1 MNRKLLP
8 LINASLYQANGQ
20 YLFIGLAVGLMLSLL
35 QTVFTGHWITPK
47 NLLFYLAFSVAI
59 SISIANSLYLFE
71 HCIKTRN
78 INQWQRIAGYYLCN
92 LAGMFVGIELA
103 YWVLS
108 SLLGAPFHFLT
119 HYDDYKLTPIIVF
132 IVSTLNLVYHT
143 KRSALQMRLQ
153 EKELD
158 VIRLKQLTTDAE
170 LKSLQARMNPHF
182 LYNSLNAIAGLTMT
196 NPEKAEEMTLQLSK
210 LFRYSMGSQ
219 HSNSITVQEEIDILN
234 TYLAI
239 EKVRFGD
246 RIRFDVTVDDNC
258 QLVTIPRFLL
268 QPLVE
273 NSLKHG
279 LKDILQRGELLVSVT
294 RTAYELVINVADNGI
309 PFPDSL
315 QLGYGLQSTF
325 DKLNLL
331 YGSNHQIQL
340 VNPPDKCVRIVL
352 PIIVPASATLLPY

>member
-1 MNRKLLP
+1 MNRNLPP
-8 LINASLYQANGQ
+8 LIDASLAKANGQ
-20 YLFIGLAVGLMLSLL
+20 YLLIGLAVGLVLSMLH
-35 QTVFTGHWITPK
+35 TVFTGQWIAPK
-47 NLLFYLAFSVAI
+47 NVLFYLAFSVAI
-59 SISIANSLYLFE
+59 TICIANSLYLFE
-71 HCIKTRN
+71 HYIKPQR
-78 INQWQRIAGYYLCN
+78 ISRWQRVVGYYGCN
-92 LAGMFVGIELA
+92 LIGMFVGIELA

-108 SLLGAPFHFLT
+108 SILGAPFHFLT
-119 HYDDYKLTPIIVF
+119 HYDDYKLTPIIVV
-132 IVSTLNLVYHT
+132 IVGTLIFLYQT
-143 KRSALQMRLQ
+143 KRSALYRRLQ

-196 NPEKAEEMTLQLSK
+196 DPGKAEEMTLQLSR

-219 HSNSITVQEEIDILN
+219 HSNTITVREEIDILN

-246 RIRFDVTVDDNC
+246 RIRFDVTVDDAC
-258 QLVTIPRFLL
+258 RMLTIPRFLL

-273 NSLKHG
+273 NALKHG
-279 LKDILQRGELLVSVT
+279 LKDTLQQGELSVSIT
-294 RTAYELVINVADNGI
+294 RTDQELMISVADNGS

-315 QLGYGLQSTF
+315 QLGYGLQSTY

-331 YGSNHQIQL
+331 YGSHHQIQL
-340 VNPPDKCVRIVL
+340 INQPHKHIQITLPVVAPAAAVL
-352 PIIVPASATLLPY
+352 PY